1 MEIAANTSMRINTW
15 LNLVGASI
23 MAAGGL
29 ATNVVVF
36 IVASML
42 VSPIMGPIIGMTF
55 GYRINNYKL
64 FRKGFINECKMALAA
79 WLCGFFYGV
88 ILGDIGNTY
97 QWPNDS
103 MMPEKT
109 QGYNLIIS
117 IIVSAAAGMVL
128 GVSLTS
134 VTPNAL
140 VGTAISAGLLPP
152 LVSAG
157 MLVAFAITY
166 APKEQRAA
174 FIEMGNYQLL
184 FYSSHVLTIIV
195 SANIVFWLKDV
206 NPNFKEKE
214 DSNFNDIPTLANYK
228 KELEKKS
235 FKDSL
240 NVEKDKAFSFAKQ
253 AVGDIAGTANDM
265 KDFFTGM
272 VTGKKKSNSN
282 NKKRQS
288 KSVFTLLDND
298 DDDDFGLSEIVEDND
313 KKSVTK
319 KNKKN
324 VVLNPIHSGE
334 DDVVENGVI
343 DTNNASTTNNIPA
356 NNDVDHD
363 DDDEEEEE
371 VDEDAA
377 VIIDV

>member
-1 MEIAANTSMRINTW
+1 MEIAGNTSMRINTW

-64 FRKGFINECKMALAA
+64 FRKGFINECKMAAAA
-79 WLCGFFYGV
+79 WICGFVYGGV
-88 ILGDIGNTY
+88 LGDIGNTY

-157 MLVAFAITY
+157 MLVSFAITY
-166 APKEQRAA
+166 APKEMRGK

-184 FYSSHVLTIIV
+184 FYTSHVLTIIV

-228 KELEKKS
+228 KELDKKS
-235 FKDSL
+235 LKDSL
-240 NVEKDKAFSFAKQ
+240 NVEKEKAFSFAKQ
-253 AVGDIAGTANDM
+253 AVGDIADTANDV

-272 VTGKKKSNSN
+272 VTGRKKSNN
-282 NKKRQS
+282 NSKRRQS

-313 KKSVTK
+313 KKLNGK
-319 KNKKN
+319 KKKKN
-324 VVLNPIHSGE
+324 VTMNPIHTSA
-334 DDVVENGVI
+334 DDEVVESGAI
-343 DTNNASTTNNIPA
+343 DSDTVVPSASSNPDNNN
-356 NNDVDHD
+356 HD
-363 DDDEEEEE
+363 DDDDNNVD
-371 VDEDAA
+371 VDEDA